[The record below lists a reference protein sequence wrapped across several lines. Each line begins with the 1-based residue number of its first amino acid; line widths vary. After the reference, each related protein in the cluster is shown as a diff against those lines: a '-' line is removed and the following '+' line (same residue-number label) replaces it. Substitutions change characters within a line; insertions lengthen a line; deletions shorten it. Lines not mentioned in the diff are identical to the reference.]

1 MANKDINSIHVV
13 KNVFYEPK
21 IKTQQWNN
29 KYTKALQFYM

>member
-21 IKTQQWNN
+21 IKTQQ
-29 KYTKALQFYM
+29 